1 MAHVRYLKYDGS
13 LHWHFAMRR
22 LGSDDHGVWLGAPH
36 GTPVRRNDE
45 PPITSGAF
53 ALLIPRHD
61 WWTAVWNEPA
71 PRSPFHYEVYA
82 DMCTPARWEARRV
95 SMIDL
100 DLDVART
107 PAGET
112 RMLDEDEFEAHRIA
126 YQYPDEVVASAR
138 HAAATVFEMMTTR
151 REPFG
156 EVGLSYL
163 EKALEL
169 APWGRWRR

>member
-1 MAHVRYLKYDGS
+1 MAHVRYLKYDGT
-13 LHWHFAMRR
+13 LHWHFTMRR
-22 LGSDDHGVWLGAPH
+22 LGVDDHGVWLGAPR

-82 DMCTPARWEARRV
+82 DICTPARWEPRRV
-95 SMIDL
+95 SMVDL

-107 PAGET
+107 PTGET
-112 RMLDEDEFEAHRIA
+112 RILDKDEFAEHRIA
-126 YQYPDEVVASAR
+126 YGYPGDVVTAAQR
-138 HAAATVFEMMTTR
+138 AAATLFEMVATR

-156 EVGLSYL
+156 DLGVSYL
-163 EKALEL
+163 ERAVTLP
-169 APWGRWRR
+169 ARARRR